1 MKKKKLK
8 WYKGIYNKPTLWYK
22 LPSEYI
28 DYQDPNF
35 WKVFNYIVE
44 RLHIKLEEA
53 YEQIDAVN
61 SLSQIPLEYRTKEL
75 CLLTLVSY
83 PTTTLKYIPNEFKTE
98 EMCIEAFNANKKII
112 NSYQKYIEKN
122 ICKKY

>member
-1 MKKKKLK
+1 M
-8 WYKGIYNKPTLWYK
+8 
-22 LPSEYI
+22 PSEYI

>member
-98 EMCIEAFNANKKII
+98 EMCIESFNANKKII

>member
-35 WKVFNYIVE
+35 WKVFNFIVE

-98 EMCIEAFNANKKII
+98 EMCIESFNANKKII

>member
-35 WKVFNYIVE
+35 WKVFNFIVE

-98 EMCIEAFNANKKII
+98 EMCIEAFNTNKKII